1 MLHWIGTRQGATPY
15 VNPHTLGILNSRA
28 AHQLL
33 RGKGGKQS
41 GEESGASRGCELK
54 GSKGSSDGGG
64 VEASGVVA
72 AMSSVMSD
80 EWGSPERFVC
90 HAHDGATCNIT
101 KRAANSWMSVDLGG
115 RRRLQLE
122 HYCLRHGGDSGD
134 CRLRKWQLEG
144 SNHDDDDDDDGGG
157 GGAAWTVLDTRN
169 EKPPSLEARAFSQAA
184 FKVAWH
190 SREGGETVDGE
201 ARARPRGGHP
211 AAAAA
216 AAGFRR
222 FRLVQTGLNSDEYD
236 TMFCAGIELYG
247 TLSWSDTFAE

>member
-1 MLHWIGTRQGATPY
+1 M
-15 VNPHTLGILNSRA
+15 
-28 AHQLL
+28 
-33 RGKGGKQS
+33 GK
-41 GEESGASRGCELK
+41 AR
-54 GSKGSSDGGG
+54 
-64 VEASGVVA
+64 
-72 AMSSVMSD
+72 
-80 EWGSPERFVC
+80 
-90 HAHDGATCNIT
+90 
-101 KRAANSWMSVDLGG
+101 
-115 RRRLQLE
+115 
-122 HYCLRHGGDSGD
+122 RHGGDSGD

-144 SNHDDDDDDDGGG
+144 SNHDDDDDDDDGGG

-201 ARARPRGGHP
+201 ARARARGGHP